1 MLSEQGGH
9 KGSALNIV
17 NLVSKPGDVGARQHE
32 QPVRCVSKMC
42 AGYCTLFCCCEEMC
56 GIWLLQF

>member
-9 KGSALNIV
+9 KGSALNTV

-32 QPVRCVSKMC
+32 AR
-42 AGYCTLFCCCEEMC
+42 EMC
-56 GIWLLQF
+56 EQNVCGVLYSVLLL